1 MGTENEVEA
10 NGRKYTPALDCAV
23 VICLDGCEPEYLD
36 IAISEGLMPN
46 LQRIRKEG
54 TDALAHSVIPS
65 FTNPNN
71 MSIATGRP
79 PSVHGICGNFLFD
92 PETGEEVMM
101 NDVRFLRAPTLF
113 SKYYEGGSRVAVVT
127 AKDKLRALLGA
138 GLEFGE
144 DRAICF
150 SSEKADLATKADNG
164 IHNASE
170 WLGRPVPEVYSAD
183 LSEFVLA
190 AGVKILK
197 EWSPNLMYL
206 STTDYVQHKFAPNQ
220 QGAKD
225 FYSMADKYIG
235 ELDALGAA
243 LVVTADHGMKPKHDA
258 NGKPSVIYVQDI
270 LDQWLGQAAARVI
283 LPITDP
289 YVVHHG
295 ALGSFATAYLPAEV
309 DTNEIIEKLSNLE
322 GILLVINK
330 SEAVKRF
337 DLPPDRIGDIV
348 VISAE
353 NMTLGTSVDRHDL
366 EALKEPLRSHGGLT
380 EQEVPFIVNRKIDLP
395 EVPNLRNYDAFFYA
409 SIAANT

>member
-197 EWSPNLMYL
+197 EWAPNVMYL
-206 STTDYVQHKFAPNQ
+206 STTDSVQHKFAPNQ

-258 NGKPSVIYVQDI
+258 NGRPSVIYVQDI

-309 DTNEIIEKLSNLE
+309 DINEIIEKLSNRE

-348 VISAE
+348 IISAE